1 MDRFTQ
7 NLRRARKAAG
17 LTQQQLADR
26 LHVTRQSVS
35 SWELGRT
42 EPDLQTLTELA
53 EVFETDAGSL
63 LGEAGRPAYPRLQ
76 KRFVT
81 GFAVCAGL
89 LLMLFCLELGLF
101 AYWRK
106 LALHDYG
113 VALYAALWKLSV
125 PPLLWYSSGVG
136 AVCFFAMWSPVR
148 CGKQARL
155 ALLLAALA
163 LGLPVLALMAQYLAV
178 ALGNLDGVR
187 VWLAP
192 LLRRPAG
199 KLAIQII
206 LPGLIGVCTGLFA
219 CSERS
224 VLNGLLVFHA
234 GNESDYPAEH
244 DLSGKVFLQTRAGT
258 DQYALWLPYG
268 AFDEKSGHMAVRTSL
283 FWKAVV

>member
-1 MDRFTQ
+1 MNRFSQ
-7 NLRRARKAAG
+7 NLRRVRCQAG
-17 LTQQQLADR
+17 LTQQLADR

-42 EPDLQTLTELA
+42 EPDFETAGRLA
-53 EVFETDAGSL
+53 EIFGTSVSSL
-63 LGEAGRPAYPRLQ
+63 LGEDEKPPYPRFQ
-76 KRFVT
+76 KRFVL

-89 LLMLFCLELGLF
+89 LLAVSGLELGLF

-125 PPLLWYSSGVG
+125 PPLLWYLAGFG
-136 AVCFFAMWSPVR
+136 AVCFFAWWAPVR

-206 LPGLIGVCTGLFA
+206 LPGLSGVCTGLFA

-224 VLNGLLVFHA
+224 V
-234 GNESDYPAEH
+234 
-244 DLSGKVFLQTRAGT
+244 
-258 DQYALWLPYG
+258 
-268 AFDEKSGHMAVRTSL
+268 
-283 FWKAVV
+283 

>member
-42 EPDLQTLTELA
+42 EPDFETAGRLA
-53 EVFETDAGSL
+53 EIFGTSVSSL
-63 LGEAGRPAYPRLQ
+63 LGEDEKPPYPRFQ
-76 KRFVT
+76 KRFVL

-89 LLMLFCLELGLF
+89 LLAVSGLELGLF

-106 LALHDYG
+106 LLLHDYSP
-113 VALYAALWKLSV
+113 ALYAAQLSV
-125 PPLLWYSSGVG
+125 PPLLWYLAGLG

-206 LPGLIGVCTGLFA
+206 LPGLIGICTGLFA

-224 VLNGLLVFHA
+224 V
-234 GNESDYPAEH
+234 
-244 DLSGKVFLQTRAGT
+244 
-258 DQYALWLPYG
+258 
-268 AFDEKSGHMAVRTSL
+268 
-283 FWKAVV
+283 

>member
-89 LLMLFCLELGLF
+89 LLAVSGLELGLF

-106 LALHDYG
+106 LLLHGYSP
-113 VALYAALWKLSV
+113 ALYAAQLSV
-125 PPLLWYSSGVG
+125 PPLLWYLAGLG
-136 AVCFFAMWSPVR
+136 AVCFFAWWAPVR
-148 CGKQARL
+148 CGKRARL
-155 ALLLAALA
+155 AFFTGALL
-163 LGLPVLALMAQYLAV
+163 LGLPVLVLLTQFLAV
-178 ALGNLDGVR
+178 VLGNFTDAR

-192 LLRRPAG
+192 FLRYPAG
-199 KLAIQII
+199 RAAIQAV
-206 LPGLIGVCTGLFA
+206 LPALSGICTGLFA

-224 VLNGLLVFHA
+224 V
-234 GNESDYPAEH
+234 
-244 DLSGKVFLQTRAGT
+244 
-258 DQYALWLPYG
+258 
-268 AFDEKSGHMAVRTSL
+268 
-283 FWKAVV
+283 

>member
-1 MDRFTQ
+1 MNRFSQ
-7 NLRRARKAAG
+7 NLRRVRCQAG
-17 LTQQQLADR
+17 MTQQQLADR

-42 EPDLQTLTELA
+42 EPDFETAGRLA
-53 EVFETDAGSL
+53 EIFGTSVSSL
-63 LGEAGRPAYPRLQ
+63 LGEDEKPPYPRFQ
-76 KRFVT
+76 KRFVL

-89 LLMLFCLELGLF
+89 LLAVSGLELGLF

-106 LALHDYG
+106 LLLHDYG
-113 VALYAALWKLSV
+113 VALYAALWKLFV
-125 PPLLWYSSGVG
+125 PPLLWYASGLG

-199 KLAIQII
+199 RIAIQII
-206 LPGLIGVCTGLFA
+206 LPGLSGICTGLFA

-224 VLNGLLVFHA
+224 V
-234 GNESDYPAEH
+234 
-244 DLSGKVFLQTRAGT
+244 
-258 DQYALWLPYG
+258 
-268 AFDEKSGHMAVRTSL
+268 
-283 FWKAVV
+283 

>member
-1 MDRFTQ
+1 MNRFSQ
-7 NLRRARKAAG
+7 NLRRVRCQAG
-17 LTQQQLADR
+17 MTQQQLADR

-42 EPDLQTLTELA
+42 EPDFETAGRLA
-53 EVFETDAGSL
+53 EIFGTSVSSL
-63 LGEAGRPAYPRLQ
+63 LGEDEKPPYPRFQ
-76 KRFVT
+76 KRFVL

-89 LLMLFCLELGLF
+89 LLAVSGLELGLF

-106 LALHDYG
+106 LLLHDYG
-113 VALYAALWKLSV
+113 VALYAALWKLFV
-125 PPLLWYSSGVG
+125 PPLLWYASGLG

-148 CGKQARL
+148 CGKRARL

-178 ALGNLDGVR
+178 ALGNFDGVR

-224 VLNGLLVFHA
+224 V
-234 GNESDYPAEH
+234 
-244 DLSGKVFLQTRAGT
+244 
-258 DQYALWLPYG
+258 
-268 AFDEKSGHMAVRTSL
+268 
-283 FWKAVV
+283 

>member
-1 MDRFTQ
+1 MNRFSQ
-7 NLRRARKAAG
+7 NLRRVRCQAG

-42 EPDLQTLTELA
+42 EPDFETAGRLA
-53 EVFETDAGSL
+53 EIFGTSVSSL
-63 LGEAGRPAYPRLQ
+63 LGEDEKPPYPRFQ

-81 GFAVCAGL
+81 GFVVCAGL
-89 LLMLFCLELGLF
+89 LLAVSGLELGLF

-106 LALHDYG
+106 LLLHDYSP
-113 VALYAALWKLSV
+113 ALYAALWKLFV
-125 PPLLWYSSGVG
+125 PPLLWYLAGFG
-136 AVCFFAMWSPVR
+136 AVCFFAMWLPVR

-199 KLAIQII
+199 RIAIQII
-206 LPGLIGVCTGLFA
+206 LPGLSGICTGLFA

-224 VLNGLLVFHA
+224 V
-234 GNESDYPAEH
+234 
-244 DLSGKVFLQTRAGT
+244 
-258 DQYALWLPYG
+258 
-268 AFDEKSGHMAVRTSL
+268 
-283 FWKAVV
+283 

>member
-42 EPDLQTLTELA
+42 EPD
-53 EVFETDAGSL
+53 FETTEKLAAVFGTSVSSL
-63 LGEAGRPAYPRLQ
+63 LGEEEKPAYARFQ
-76 KRFVT
+76 KQYVL
-81 GFAVCAGL
+81 GFGICAGL
-89 LLMLFCLELGLF
+89 LLAVFGLELGLF

-106 LALHDYG
+106 LLLHDYSP
-113 VALYAALWKLSV
+113 ALYAALWKLFV
-125 PPLLWYSSGVG
+125 PPLLWYASGLG

-155 ALLLAALA
+155 VLLLAALA

-178 ALGNLDGVR
+178 ALGNFDGVR

-224 VLNGLLVFHA
+224 V
-234 GNESDYPAEH
+234 
-244 DLSGKVFLQTRAGT
+244 
-258 DQYALWLPYG
+258 
-268 AFDEKSGHMAVRTSL
+268 
-283 FWKAVV
+283 

>member
-1 MDRFTQ
+1 MNRFSQ
-7 NLRRARKAAG
+7 NLRRVRCQAG

-42 EPDLQTLTELA
+42 EPDFETAGRLA
-53 EVFETDAGSL
+53 EIFGTSVSSL
-63 LGEAGRPAYPRLQ
+63 LGEDEKPPYPRFQ
-76 KRFVT
+76 KRFVL

-89 LLMLFCLELGLF
+89 LLAVSGLELGLF

-106 LALHDYG
+106 LLLHDYSP
-113 VALYAALWKLSV
+113 ALYAALWKLFV
-125 PPLLWYSSGVG
+125 PPLLWYASGVG
-136 AVCFFAMWSPVR
+136 AVCFFAMWSSVR

-199 KLAIQII
+199 RIAIQII
-206 LPGLIGVCTGLFA
+206 LPVLSGVCTGLFA

-224 VLNGLLVFHA
+224 V
-234 GNESDYPAEH
+234 
-244 DLSGKVFLQTRAGT
+244 
-258 DQYALWLPYG
+258 
-268 AFDEKSGHMAVRTSL
+268 
-283 FWKAVV
+283 

>member
-42 EPDLQTLTELA
+42 EPD
-53 EVFETDAGSL
+53 FETTEKLAAVFGTSVSSL
-63 LGEAGRPAYPRLQ
+63 LGEEEKPAYARFQ
-76 KRFVT
+76 KQYVL
-81 GFAVCAGL
+81 GFGICAGL
-89 LLMLFCLELGLF
+89 LLAVFGLELGLF

-106 LALHDYG
+106 LLLHDYSP
-113 VALYAALWKLSV
+113 ALYAALWKLFV
-125 PPLLWYSSGVG
+125 PPLLWYASGLG

-178 ALGNLDGVR
+178 ALGSFDGVR

-224 VLNGLLVFHA
+224 V
-234 GNESDYPAEH
+234 
-244 DLSGKVFLQTRAGT
+244 
-258 DQYALWLPYG
+258 
-268 AFDEKSGHMAVRTSL
+268 
-283 FWKAVV
+283 

>member
-26 LHVTRQSVS
+26 LHVTRQSIS
-35 SWELGRT
+35 SWEFGRT
-42 EPDLQTLTELA
+42 EPDFETAGRLA
-53 EVFETDAGSL
+53 EIFGTSVSSL
-63 LGEAGRPAYPRLQ
+63 LGEDEKPPYPRFQ
-76 KRFVT
+76 KRFVL

-89 LLMLFCLELGLF
+89 LLAVSGLELGLF

-106 LALHDYG
+106 LLLHDYSP
-113 VALYAALWKLSV
+113 ALYAALWKLSV
-125 PPLLWYSSGVG
+125 PLLLWYASGLG
-136 AVCFFAMWSPVR
+136 AVCFFAWWAPVR

-199 KLAIQII
+199 RIAMQII
-206 LPGLIGVCTGLFA
+206 LPGLSGICTGLFA

-224 VLNGLLVFHA
+224 V
-234 GNESDYPAEH
+234 
-244 DLSGKVFLQTRAGT
+244 
-258 DQYALWLPYG
+258 
-268 AFDEKSGHMAVRTSL
+268 
-283 FWKAVV
+283 

>member
-1 MDRFTQ
+1 MNRFSQ
-7 NLRRARKAAG
+7 NLRRVRCQAG

-42 EPDLQTLTELA
+42 EPDFETVGRLA
-53 EVFETDAGSL
+53 EIFGTSVSSL
-63 LGEAGRPAYPRLQ
+63 LGEDEKPPYPRFQ
-76 KRFVT
+76 KRFVL

-89 LLMLFCLELGLF
+89 LLAVSGLELGLF

-106 LALHDYG
+106 LLLHDYG
-113 VALYAALWKLSV
+113 VALYAALWKLFV
-125 PPLLWYSSGVG
+125 PPLLWYASGLG

-178 ALGNLDGVR
+178 ALGNFDGVR

-224 VLNGLLVFHA
+224 V
-234 GNESDYPAEH
+234 
-244 DLSGKVFLQTRAGT
+244 
-258 DQYALWLPYG
+258 
-268 AFDEKSGHMAVRTSL
+268 
-283 FWKAVV
+283 

>member
-42 EPDLQTLTELA
+42 EPDFETAGRLA
-53 EVFETDAGSL
+53 EIFGTSVSSL
-63 LGEAGRPAYPRLQ
+63 LGEDEKPPYPRFQ
-76 KRFVT
+76 KRFVL

-89 LLMLFCLELGLF
+89 LLAVSGLELGLF

-106 LALHDYG
+106 LLLHDYSP
-113 VALYAALWKLSV
+113 ALYAAQLSV
-125 PPLLWYSSGVG
+125 PPLLWYLAGLG

-224 VLNGLLVFHA
+224 V
-234 GNESDYPAEH
+234 
-244 DLSGKVFLQTRAGT
+244 
-258 DQYALWLPYG
+258 
-268 AFDEKSGHMAVRTSL
+268 
-283 FWKAVV
+283 

>member
-1 MDRFTQ
+1 MDRFSQ

-53 EVFETDAGSL
+53 EVFGTGAGAL
-63 LGEAGRPAYPRLQ
+63 LGETGKPGYPRLQ

-89 LLMLFCLELGLF
+89 LLAVFCMELGLF
-101 AYWRK
+101 SYWRK

-113 VALYAALWKLSV
+113 AMLYAALWKLAT
-125 PPLLWYSSGVG
+125 PPLLWYLAGLG

-155 ALLLAALA
+155 ALVLAALA

-199 KLAIQII
+199 RTAIQII
-206 LPGLIGVCTGLFA
+206 LPGLSGVCTGLFA

-224 VLNGLLVFHA
+224 V
-234 GNESDYPAEH
+234 
-244 DLSGKVFLQTRAGT
+244 
-258 DQYALWLPYG
+258 
-268 AFDEKSGHMAVRTSL
+268 
-283 FWKAVV
+283 

>member
-17 LTQQQLADR
+17 LTQHQLADR

-53 EVFETDAGSL
+53 EVFGTDAGSL
-63 LGEAGRPAYPRLQ
+63 LGEAGRPAYARFQ
-76 KRFVT
+76 KQYVL
-81 GFAVCAGL
+81 GFGICAGL
-89 LLMLFCLELGLF
+89 LLAVFCLELGLF
-101 AYWRK
+101 SYWRK
-106 LALHDYG
+106 LHDYG
-113 VALYAALWKLSV
+113 AMLYAALWKLSA
-125 PPLLWYSSGVG
+125 PPLLWYASGVG

-163 LGLPVLALMAQYLAV
+163 LGLPVLALMAQYLTV

-192 LLRRPAG
+192 FLRYPAG
-199 KLAIQII
+199 RAAIQAV
-206 LPGLIGVCTGLFA
+206 LPALSGICTGLFA

-224 VLNGLLVFHA
+224 V
-234 GNESDYPAEH
+234 
-244 DLSGKVFLQTRAGT
+244 
-258 DQYALWLPYG
+258 
-268 AFDEKSGHMAVRTSL
+268 
-283 FWKAVV
+283 

>member
-1 MDRFTQ
+1 MNRFSQ
-7 NLRRARKAAG
+7 NLRRVRCQAG

-42 EPDLQTLTELA
+42 EPDFETVGRLA
-53 EVFETDAGSL
+53 EIFGTSVSSL
-63 LGEAGRPAYPRLQ
+63 LGEDEKPPYPRFQ
-76 KRFVT
+76 KRFVL

-89 LLMLFCLELGLF
+89 LLAVSGLELGLF

-106 LALHDYG
+106 LLLHDYG
-113 VALYAALWKLSV
+113 VALYAALWKLFV
-125 PPLLWYSSGVG
+125 PPLLWYASGLG

-148 CGKQARL
+148 CGKRARL

-178 ALGNLDGVR
+178 ALGNFDGVR

-224 VLNGLLVFHA
+224 V
-234 GNESDYPAEH
+234 
-244 DLSGKVFLQTRAGT
+244 
-258 DQYALWLPYG
+258 
-268 AFDEKSGHMAVRTSL
+268 
-283 FWKAVV
+283 

>member
-1 MDRFTQ
+1 MNRFSQ
-7 NLRRARKAAG
+7 NLRRVRCQAG

-42 EPDLQTLTELA
+42 EPDFQTLTELA

-101 AYWRK
+101 ASWRK
-106 LALHDYG
+106 LHDYG
-113 VALYAALWKLSV
+113 AMLYAALWKLSV

-163 LGLPVLALMAQYLAV
+163 LGLPVLALMTQYLTV

-199 KLAIQII
+199 RIAIQII
-206 LPGLIGVCTGLFA
+206 LPGLSGICTGLFA

-224 VLNGLLVFHA
+224 V
-234 GNESDYPAEH
+234 
-244 DLSGKVFLQTRAGT
+244 
-258 DQYALWLPYG
+258 
-268 AFDEKSGHMAVRTSL
+268 
-283 FWKAVV
+283 

>member
-1 MDRFTQ
+1 MLFARGETMDRFTQ

-26 LHVTRQSVS
+26 LYVTRQSVS

-155 ALLLAALA
+155 AL
-163 LGLPVLALMAQYLAV
+163 GLPVLALMAQYLAV

-224 VLNGLLVFHA
+224 V
-234 GNESDYPAEH
+234 
-244 DLSGKVFLQTRAGT
+244 
-258 DQYALWLPYG
+258 
-268 AFDEKSGHMAVRTSL
+268 
-283 FWKAVV
+283 

>member
-89 LLMLFCLELGLF
+89 LLAVSGLEQGLF

-106 LALHDYG
+106 LLLHDYSP
-113 VALYAALWKLSV
+113 ALYAAQLSV
-125 PPLLWYSSGVG
+125 PPLLWYLAGLG
-136 AVCFFAMWSPVR
+136 AVCFFALWAPVR
-148 CGKQARL
+148 CGKRARL
-155 ALLLAALA
+155 AFFTGALL
-163 LGLPVLALMAQYLAV
+163 LGLPVLVLLTQFLAV
-178 ALGNLDGVR
+178 VLGNFTDAR

-192 LLRRPAG
+192 FLRYPAG
-199 KLAIQII
+199 RAAIQAV
-206 LPGLIGVCTGLFA
+206 LPVLSGICTGLFA

-224 VLNGLLVFHA
+224 V
-234 GNESDYPAEH
+234 
-244 DLSGKVFLQTRAGT
+244 
-258 DQYALWLPYG
+258 
-268 AFDEKSGHMAVRTSL
+268 
-283 FWKAVV
+283 

>member
-63 LGEAGRPAYPRLQ
+63 LGEAGRPAY
-76 KRFVT
+76 RFVT

-89 LLMLFCLELGLF
+89 LLAVSGLELGIF

-106 LALHDYG
+106 LLLHDYSP
-113 VALYAALWKLSV
+113 ALYAAQLSV
-125 PPLLWYSSGVG
+125 PPLLWYLAGLG
-136 AVCFFAMWSPVR
+136 AVCFFALWAPVR
-148 CGKQARL
+148 CGKRARL
-155 ALLLAALA
+155 AFFTGALL
-163 LGLPVLALMAQYLAV
+163 LGLPVLVLLTQFLAV
-178 ALGNLDGVR
+178 VLGNFTDAR

-192 LLRRPAG
+192 FLRYPAG
-199 KLAIQII
+199 RAAIQAV
-206 LPGLIGVCTGLFA
+206 LPVLSGICTGLFA

-224 VLNGLLVFHA
+224 V
-234 GNESDYPAEH
+234 
-244 DLSGKVFLQTRAGT
+244 
-258 DQYALWLPYG
+258 
-268 AFDEKSGHMAVRTSL
+268 
-283 FWKAVV
+283 